1 VQFYIEVLY
10 KTEMKQ
16 YGWKK
21 MKKLYSAFGLV
32 IESELGLTEL
42 LPATGQADVQIM
54 VGKAPDRLEN
64 PQVKTPWY
72 EAAPGRF
79 LLRVEGIAKYY
90 VENGDR
96 IVIEPHPAAQPETI
110 RVFLLHPAVAALLQ
124 QRDYLVLHGAAAVV
138 DGKAV
143 VLVGNSS
150 VGKTAIALTLFDRG
164 YELLGD
170 EICAIKLQE
179 GKPVVVPG
187 VPQLNVWRDTLKRAD
202 HDVER
207 YQPIRQEIEKYA
219 VPIHDQF
226 GKSAVALGNIVL
238 MKQHNLA
245 ANAWEPLKGAAGF
258 EQLMRSAYFVETVAN
273 QAQHFKIGAAIMQN
287 THLGRVTF
295 NDQPYQIDKVT
306 DFILGELR

>member
-1 VQFYIEVLY
+1 
-10 KTEMKQ
+10 
-16 YGWKK
+16 
-21 MKKLYSAFGLV
+21 MKKLYLTFGLV
-32 IESELGLTEL
+32 IESELELNEL

-54 VGKAPDRLEN
+54 LGKAPDHLEN
-64 PQVKTPWY
+64 PEVTTPWY

-79 LLRVEGIAKYY
+79 LLRVEGIARYY
-90 VENGDR
+90 VESGEL
-96 IVIEPHPAAQPETI
+96 IIIEPHPAAQPEAI
-110 RVFLLHPAVAALLQ
+110 RVFLLHTVLAALLQ
-124 QRDYLVLHGAAAVV
+124 QRDYLVLHGATAVV

-164 YELLGD
+164 YEIFGD
-170 EICAIKLQE
+170 EIGVIKLQE

-187 VPQLNVWRDTLKRAD
+187 VPQLNVWGDTLKRAD

-226 GKSAVALGNIVL
+226 GKSSVALGNIIL
-238 MKQHNLA
+238 MKQHNLVE
-245 ANAWEPLKGAAGF
+245 NAWEPLKGAAGF
-258 EQLMRSAYFVETVAN
+258 EQMLRNAYFVETVAN
-273 QAQHFKIGAAIMQN
+273 QAQHFMIGAAIMQN

-295 NDQPYQIDKVT
+295 NDQPYQVDKVT

>member
-1 VQFYIEVLY
+1 ME
-10 KTEMKQ
+10 
-16 YGWKK
+16 K
-21 MKKLYSAFGLV
+21 MKKTYSAFGLV
-32 IESELGLTEL
+32 IESELELTEL

-54 VGKAPDRLEN
+54 VGKAPDHLEN

-79 LLRVEGIAKYY
+79 LLRVEGSAKYY
-90 VENGDR
+90 VENGEL
-96 IVIEPHPAAQPETI
+96 IVIEPYPAAQPEAI
-110 RVFLLHPAVAALLQ
+110 RVFLLHTVLAALLQ
-124 QRDYLVLHGAAAVV
+124 QRDYLVLHAATAVI

-143 VLVGNSS
+143 AMVGYSS

-164 YELLGD
+164 YEILGD
-170 EICAIKLQE
+170 EIGAIKLQE
-179 GKPVVVPG
+179 GKPFVVPG

-245 ANAWEPLKGAAGF
+245 ANAWAPLKGAAGF
-258 EQLMRSAYFVETVAN
+258 EQLMRNAYFVETVAN
-273 QAQHFKIGAAIMQN
+273 QAQQFKIAAAIMQN

>member
-1 VQFYIEVLY
+1 MI
-10 KTEMKQ
+10 KTNKTFT
-16 YGWKK
+16 
-21 MKKLYSAFGLV
+21 AFGLTF
-32 IESELGLTEL
+32 ISEIALPEL

-54 VGKAPDRLEN
+54 VGKAPDHLEN

-79 LLRVEGIAKYY
+79 LLRVEGIAKYF
-90 VENGDR
+90 VENGAL
-96 IVIEPHPAAQPETI
+96 IVIEPRPAAQPEDI
-110 RVFLLHPAVAALLQ
+110 RVFLLHTVLAALLQ
-124 QRDYLVLHGAAAVV
+124 QREYLVLHGAAAVV

-164 YELLGD
+164 YEILGD
-170 EICAIKLQE
+170 EIYAITLQD

-187 VPQLNVWRDTLKRAD
+187 IPQLNVWRDTLKRAE

-207 YQPIRQEIEKYA
+207 YQPIRRGIEKYA
-219 VPIHDQF
+219 VPVHDQF
-226 GKSAVALGNIVL
+226 GNSSVELGNIVL
-238 MKQHNLA
+238 LKQHNLA
-245 ANAWEPLKGAAGF
+245 ENAWESLKGAAGF

-273 QAQHFKIGAAIMQN
+273 QAQHFKIAAAIMQN

-295 NDQPYQIDKVT
+295 NDQPYQVDKVT